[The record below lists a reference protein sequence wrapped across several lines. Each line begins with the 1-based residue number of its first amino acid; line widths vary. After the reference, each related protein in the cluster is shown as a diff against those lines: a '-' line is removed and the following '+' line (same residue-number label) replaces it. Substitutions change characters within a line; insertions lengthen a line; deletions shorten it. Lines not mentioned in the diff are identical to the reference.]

1 MAKKQSPN
9 QTILA
14 ALESL
19 TLSVGQLAEKVSTLE
34 AAQSPAV
41 LENLEIAT
49 GQLPNDEEDS
59 PPVSKASKLDEVR
72 KLEEVFNTKKV
83 NPYGTTELEIFE
95 ERLKSMTLA
104 DLQNIAYKVGV
115 EQGLQPAQLRKAL
128 KNSFVQAS
136 KSFGGG
142 FRPKPQ
148 PVNTRLNPKDPKH
161 LKWMQMMGVATQ

>member
-1 MAKKQSPN
+1 MVKKQSTT

-14 ALESL
+14 ALENL

-34 AAQSPAV
+34 SAQSPAS
-41 LENLEIAT
+41 LENLEITT
-49 GQLPNDEEDS
+49 GKLPDEEDS

-95 ERLKSMTLA
+95 EKLKNMTLA
-104 DLQNIAYKVGV
+104 DMQNIAYKVGV
-115 EQGLQPAQLRKAL
+115 EQHLQAPQLRKAL

-148 PVNTRLNPKDPKH
+148 PVNTRLDPKNAKH
-161 LKWMQMMGVATQ
+161 LKLMQMMGVATQ

>member
-1 MAKKQSPN
+1 MAKKQSTN

-19 TLSVGQLAEKVSTLE
+19 SLSVGQLAEKVSTLE
-34 AAQSPAV
+34 SAQSPAS
-41 LENLEIAT
+41 LENLEITT
-49 GQLPNDEEDS
+49 GQLPDGEEDLA
-59 PPVSKASKLDEVR
+59 VSKGSKLDEVR

-95 ERLKSMTLA
+95 EKLKSMTLA
-104 DLQNIAYKVGV
+104 DMQNIAYKVGV
-115 EQGLQPAQLRKAL
+115 EQHLQAPQLRKAL

-148 PVNTRLNPKDPKH
+148 PVNTRLDPKNPKH
-161 LKWMQMMGVATQ
+161 LKLMQMMGVATQ

>member
-1 MAKKQSPN
+1 MAKKQSTT

-19 TLSVGQLAEKVSTLE
+19 SLSVGQLAEKVSTLE
-34 AAQSPAV
+34 SAQSPAS
-41 LENLEIAT
+41 LESLEIAT
-49 GQLPNDEEDS
+49 GQLPDEEDLA
-59 PPVSKASKLDEVR
+59 VSKGSKLDEVR

-95 ERLKSMTLA
+95 EKLKSMTLA
-104 DLQNIAYKVGV
+104 DMQNIAYKVGV
-115 EQGLQPAQLRKAL
+115 EQHLQAPQLRKAL
-128 KNSFVQAS
+128 KNSFIEAS

-148 PVNTRLNPKDPKH
+148 PVNTRLDPKNPKH
-161 LKWMQMMGVATQ
+161 LKLMQMMGVATR

>member
-34 AAQSPAV
+34 AAHVPAT
-41 LENLEIAT
+41 LESMEITT
-49 GQLPNDEEDS
+49 GKLPEVEEDS
-59 PPVSKASKLDEVR
+59 PISKASKMDEVR
-72 KLEEVFNTKKV
+72 KLEEIFNTKKV

-104 DLQNIAYKVGV
+104 DMQNIAYKVGV

-128 KNSFVQAS
+128 KNSFIQAS

>member
-1 MAKKQSPN
+1 MAKKQSTT
-9 QTILA
+9 QAILA
-14 ALESL
+14 ALENL

-34 AAQSPAV
+34 SAQSPAS
-41 LENLEIAT
+41 LESLEITT
-49 GQLPNDEEDS
+49 GKLPDDEEDLA
-59 PPVSKASKLDEVR
+59 VSKASKLDEVR

-95 ERLKSMTLA
+95 EKLKNMTLA
-104 DLQNIAYKVGV
+104 DMQNIAYKVGV
-115 EQGLQPAQLRKAL
+115 EQHLQAPQLRKAL

-148 PVNTRLNPKDPKH
+148 PVNTRLDPKNPKH
-161 LKWMQMMGVATQ
+161 LKLMQMMGVATQ

>member
-1 MAKKQSPN
+1 MAKKQPTT

-19 TLSVGQLAEKVSTLE
+19 SLSVGQLAEKVSTLE
-34 AAQSPAV
+34 SAQSPAS
-41 LENLEIAT
+41 LESLEITT
-49 GQLPNDEEDS
+49 GQLPDGEEDS
-59 PPVSKASKLDEVR
+59 PVSKASKLDEVR

-95 ERLKSMTLA
+95 EKLKSMTLA
-104 DLQNIAYKVGV
+104 DMQNIAYKVGV
-115 EQGLQPAQLRKAL
+115 EQHLQAPQLRKAL

-148 PVNTRLNPKDPKH
+148 PVNTRLDPKIPKH
-161 LKWMQMMGVATQ
+161 LKLMQMMGVATR